1 MSSFETCPTA
11 PHKTFGSLEEY
22 KAHYRSEWHRY
33 NLRRKIAGLDMVTE
47 DEFEARR
54 NDAKQA
60 AANQRTR
67 DSYSHVKPSKREA
80 HRKKLETR
88 GMVTDPAGATIKDSV
103 AAYRSNVVSSQARLQ
118 AVETNEEKSSTNEEK
133 IVNLEEETP
142 IVAEVRSSDSIFDSK
157 RFADVSAALE
167 YMQKTYGFLL
177 PEVEYLVDVDGCV
190 LYLCEKVKNRRT
202 CLYCGRVFRSFAAC
216 QQHMIDKGHCK
227 VPYDTDDQVAELSSF
242 YDFSRSYDAYDSD
255 DVDKVLDLDTDD
267 RNEEDEDDVW
277 EDIDDVPEGGT
288 NGPLRRPLP
297 QVRVMESGELLVQ
310 HGHRR
315 KIVGA
320 RWLRRY
326 YKQNY
331 RLNDERTATLA
342 VQKEQTARVVTLYKD
357 AGVLAKS
364 DGFFARGL
372 AAQFNKRAIAGV
384 AKRDSR
390 MQARQQM
397 MNIGMQSGRAKYNT
411 ANSRVKHQTAGKN
424 RGEGTGVH
432 G

>member
-1 MSSFETCPTA
+1 MSSFFETCPTA
-11 PHKTFGSLEEY
+11 PNKTFGSVEEY

-47 DEFEARR
+47 EEFEARR
-54 NDAKQA
+54 NQAAQA
-60 AANQRTR
+60 AASQRAR
-67 DSYSHVKPSKREA
+67 DACSHVKPSKREA

-88 GMVTDPAGATIKDSV
+88 GKVSDPSGATIKDSV
-103 AAYRSNVVSSQARLQ
+103 AAYRSNVFALKDALPV
-118 AVETNEEKSSTNEEK
+118 VETNVEKSSTNEEQ
-133 IVNLEEETP
+133 IANIEESP
-142 IVAEVRSSDSIFDSK
+142 IVAEARASDSIFDSK
-157 RFADVSAALE
+157 RFAHVSDALE

-177 PEVEYLVDVDGCV
+177 PEVQYLVDVEGCV

-202 CLYCGRVFRSFAAC
+202 CLYCGRIFRSFAAC
-216 QQHMIDKGHCK
+216 QQHMIDKRHCK
-227 VPYDTDDQVAELSSF
+227 VPYDTDDQVAELASF
-242 YDFSRSYDAYDSD
+242 YDFSRSYDAYDPD

-267 RNEEDEDDVW
+267 RNEEEDDIW
-277 EDIDDVPEGGT
+277 EDVDDVSEGGPG
-288 NGPLRRPLP
+288 GPLRRPLP
-297 QVRVMESGELLVQ
+297 QVRVLESGELLVQ
-310 HGHRR
+310 HGNRR

-326 YKQNY
+326 YKQNF

-342 VQKEQTARVVTLYKD
+342 VQKEQTARVVSLYKD

-390 MQARQQM
+390 MQARQQF
-397 MNIGMQSGRAKYNT
+397 MNMGMQSGRAKYST
-411 ANSRVKHQTAGKN
+411 ANARVKHQTAGKN